1 LSVEA
6 KPMMLDLRQIQYF
19 ACLYEQRSVTRAARS
34 LNVVQPALSMQIS
47 RLEKRLG
54 INLFERTARGM
65 IPTAAGD
72 AMYRLYLPVLLDL
85 KHANQQVMELSGK
98 VLGKIAVGI
107 IPSITNSVLADVL
120 RRYGAKYPDV
130 EIRIDEAYSG
140 TLIDWVM
147 AGDLDFAIVNSARR
161 RLGVAAQPLINE
173 ELVFVE
179 RGRSKGILPPI
190 PFARL
195 KDHALVLPSRR
206 HGIRNIVDSA
216 AEQLGIEI
224 TPQVEVDALSP
235 TLRLV
240 AESALTTVLPAIV
253 ARKSTTEL
261 PLQTRRIIEPTLK
274 RQLVYVYR
282 AQRPLSRVVTAF
294 IDVLTEEL
302 KRGAVEPAAPK
313 RISKRPR

>member
-1 LSVEA
+1 
-6 KPMMLDLRQIQYF
+6 M
-19 ACLYEQRSVTRAARS
+19 
-34 LNVVQPALSMQIS
+34 
-47 RLEKRLG
+47 
-54 INLFERTARGM
+54 
-65 IPTAAGD
+65 
-72 AMYRLYLPVLLDL
+72 
-85 KHANQQVMELSGK
+85 
-98 VLGKIAVGI
+98 
-107 IPSITNSVLADVL
+107 
-120 RRYGAKYPDV
+120 
-130 EIRIDEAYSG
+130 
-140 TLIDWVM
+140 
-147 AGDLDFAIVNSARR
+147 
-161 RLGVAAQPLINE
+161 
-173 ELVFVE
+173 
-179 RGRSKGILPPI
+179 
-190 PFARL
+190 
-195 KDHALVLPSRR
+195 VLPSRR
-206 HGIRNIVDSA
+206 HGIRSIVDSA

-240 AESALTTVLPAIV
+240 AKSALTTVLPAIV

>member
-1 LSVEA
+1 
-6 KPMMLDLRQIQYF
+6 MMLDLRQIQYF

-130 EIRIDEAYSG
+130 ETMKSWCLSNA
-140 TLIDWVM
+140 
-147 AGDLDFAIVNSARR
+147 AGRKASCRR
-161 RLGVAAQPLINE
+161 S
-173 ELVFVE
+173 
-179 RGRSKGILPPI
+179 RS
-190 PFARL
+190 R
-195 KDHALVLPSRR
+195 D
-206 HGIRNIVDSA
+206 
-216 AEQLGIEI
+216 
-224 TPQVEVDALSP
+224 
-235 TLRLV
+235 
-240 AESALTTVLPAIV
+240 
-253 ARKSTTEL
+253 
-261 PLQTRRIIEPTLK
+261 
-274 RQLVYVYR
+274 
-282 AQRPLSRVVTAF
+282 
-294 IDVLTEEL
+294 
-302 KRGAVEPAAPK
+302 
-313 RISKRPR
+313 